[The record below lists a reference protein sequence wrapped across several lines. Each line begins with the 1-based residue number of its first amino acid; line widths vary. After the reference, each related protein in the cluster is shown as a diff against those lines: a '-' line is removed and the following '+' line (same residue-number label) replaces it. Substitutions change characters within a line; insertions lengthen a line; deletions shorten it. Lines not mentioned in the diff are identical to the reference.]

1 VLFCGSLSAP
11 DGAERTLVELGRRP
25 RRLAGGLLLVFLN
38 GVASGCY
45 VNTPVVAVPTP
56 GTQLDLELNDR
67 GRVGLGESV
76 GPAATTVEGVLQS
89 QTDSAYMIRVAS
101 VGYVNGQSNKWNGEP
116 LTIQKEFVKDVSERR
131 FSRGRSLLAAAV
143 ATAGVVAFAVTRN
156 LLAGGN
162 ADRDKGGGGGDGQ

>member
-1 VLFCGSLSAP
+1 M
-11 DGAERTLVELGRRP
+11 
-25 RRLAGGLLLVFLN
+25 AGGFLLVFLN

-45 VNTPVVAVPTP
+45 VNTPVVAVPAP

-76 GPAATTVEGVLQS
+76 GPAATTVEGVLQT

-116 LTIQKEFVKDVSERR
+116 LTIQKDFVKDVSEKR
-131 FSRGRSLLAAAV
+131 FSRSRTLLAAAV
-143 ATAGVVAFAVTRN
+143 SAVGVVAFAVTRN
-156 LLAGGN
+156 LIAGGN
-162 ADRDKGGGGGDGQ
+162 SDRDKGGGGGDGQ